1 MFGLAAAVVVAVL
14 GLQVALA
21 EPKPYPR
28 VQTEAWFSRYALE
41 AWASIRKLTQAA
53 EVEIWMTHDSFET
66 VRAFYLPFGSES
78 AAFAQPLIANLRT
91 RSGHDVKATY
101 VTLDGAASPV
111 ASKRYVSIQR
121 PIIVQFEPLEV
132 HDVTQIVLYRMQ

>member
-1 MFGLAAAVVVAVL
+1 MFGFAAVVVVAVL
-14 GLQVALA
+14 GLQIALA

-28 VQTEAWFSRYALE
+28 LQAEAWFSRYALE
-41 AWASIRKLTQAA
+41 ALASIQKFTQGAD
-53 EVEIWMTHDSFET
+53 VEIWMTHDSFET
-66 VRAFYLPFGSES
+66 VRAFYRPFGSES
-78 AAFAQPLIANLRT
+78 PAFAQPLIANLRA

-111 ASKRYVSIQR
+111 ESKRYVSIQR

-132 HDVTQIVLYRMQ
+132 HDVTQIVLYRMK